1 MGRYVPPQLATKK
14 RSRSGSG
21 GATSR
26 DHRAA
31 RRYTQPGGF
40 FVGCCSIL
48 DRYLQQQARQ
58 DMRRH
63 VAGVFVAYE
72 AESTT
77 VAGYY
82 TLSATSIELADLL
95 QDMAKRLPRRP
106 TLPAVLLGRLAVDQ
120 RYRGQRVGELLLMSA
135 LRRSARLRTDIGMI
149 AVIVDAKD
157 DRARSF
163 YERYGFMRLEE
174 QEFRLFLPMKTIDQL
189 FVD

>member
-1 MGRYVPPQLATKK
+1 
-14 RSRSGSG
+14 
-21 GATSR
+21 
-26 DHRAA
+26 
-31 RRYTQPGGF
+31 
-40 FVGCCSIL
+40 
-48 DRYLQQQARQ
+48 
-58 DMRRH
+58 MRRH

>member
-1 MGRYVPPQLATKK
+1 
-14 RSRSGSG
+14 
-21 GATSR
+21 
-26 DHRAA
+26 
-31 RRYTQPGGF
+31 
-40 FVGCCSIL
+40 
-48 DRYLQQQARQ
+48 
-58 DMRRH
+58 MRRH

-82 TLSATSIELADLL
+82 TLSATSVELAVLL